1 MWAGVLY
8 GSFRDAIHD
17 AGQKQQQQQ
26 QQQLH
31 VTIAR

>member
-26 QQQLH
+26 QLH